1 MRGDKVY
8 LVHDMKR
15 ELIVMS
21 KEDGSVRH
29 IKLPVD
35 SIVGGFMHNNYIV
48 LRSDEVK
55 NKDMR
60 FNYELSFFNYEGRLL
75 WKDMY
80 DRAMHE
86 TCARMLLQS

>member
-15 ELIVMS
+15 ELIVIS

-35 SIVGGFMHNNYIV
+35 SIVGGFMHTI
-48 LRSDEVK
+48 
-55 NKDMR
+55 
-60 FNYELSFFNYEGRLL
+60 SFSEATRL
-75 WKDMY
+75 KIKI
-80 DRAMHE
+80 
-86 TCARMLLQS
+86 

>member
-55 NKDMR
+55 NKE
-60 FNYELSFFNYEGRLL
+60 YEIQL
-75 WKDMY
+75 
-80 DRAMHE
+80 RAE
-86 TCARMLLQS
+86 FLQL